1 MSVSLEF
8 TGAECQLELMIGV
21 SNYRNT
27 NYYSKSI
34 KHIGV
39 ASVHGE
45 VTRQVTSTLII
56 VLQKYCEISVNEN
69 MDEVN
74 KSDDRNKRNR
84 PTVINWTKCM
94 QERKK

>member
-27 NYYSKSI
+27 NYI
-34 KHIGV
+34 V
-39 ASVHGE
+39 SVHGE

-56 VLQKYCEISVNEN
+56 VLQKYCEISVNGN

-84 PTVINWTKCM
+84 LTVINWTKCM